1 MPYSRLPLGRY
12 ACVIGCLLSGCA
24 STPTNFPIRAQI
36 DGQRGFGMQG
46 VLKYT
51 GDPDQ
56 TRARIQKAFDGACR
70 GPARI
75 TQLEMKPRQSSVGLK
90 FYDYDATALCEPP
103 PGG

>member
-1 MPYSRLPLGRY
+1 MPRRGRPTAQC
-12 ACVIGCLLSGCA
+12 ACVIVCLLSGCA

-36 DGQRGFGMQG
+36 DGQRGFSMQG

-75 TQLEMKPRQSSVGLK
+75 TQLEMKPRHSSVGLK
-90 FYDYDATALCEPP
+90 FYDYDATALCAPP
-103 PGG
+103 SGG